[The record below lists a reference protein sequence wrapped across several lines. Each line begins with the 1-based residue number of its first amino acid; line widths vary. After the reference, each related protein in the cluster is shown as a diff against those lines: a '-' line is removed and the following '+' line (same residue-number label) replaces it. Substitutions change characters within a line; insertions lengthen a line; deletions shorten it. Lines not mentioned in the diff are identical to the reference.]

1 MHGPPAAAVA
11 PDQARAL
18 AALEEA
24 RERTLALVAPVREE
38 DLERV
43 HSTLMSPLVWD
54 LGHIAAFEDLWIVH
68 RYGGRP
74 LLREEL
80 ADVYDAFETPRA
92 GRGDL
97 PFLRPGEA
105 REYLAEVRERTRDV
119 ITQQGTGDGVIAEL
133 VLRHEH
139 QHNETMLQTI
149 QLAQLEGLTIE
160 DSTATGLAAP
170 AAGSNGNRRT
180 DSGLE
185 MVEIPAGRCTIGAG
199 GWDESGFAYDN
210 ERPRHRTD
218 VRGYLIGRTPITNAT
233 YLTFVEGGGYE
244 RREWWSDEGWSWKED
259 YDITRPQSWTTDLRA
274 EWRLSGL
281 EPLHPDRPVVHVSWF
296 EADAFAR
303 AHAGRLPT
311 EAEWEKAATWDQEQ
325 QTARLHPWGDD
336 APIPGTHAN
345 LDAVAG
351 GPTPVGARHAGASPY
366 GCLGMIG
373 DVWEWTA
380 TDFAGYPGFVPF
392 PYREYSEVFFGSGS
406 KVLRGGSWATRPR
419 VAAATFRNWDYPQR
433 RQIFSGLRI
442 ARDL

>member
-1 MHGPPAAAVA
+1 MDGSQAAAVA
-11 PDQARAL
+11 PDGARAL

-24 RERTLALVAPVREE
+24 RERTLALVAPVRDE

-43 HSTLMSPLVWD
+43 HSPLMSPLVWD

-92 GRGDL
+92 GRGHL
-97 PFLRPGEA
+97 PFLRSGEA
-105 REYLAEVRERTRDV
+105 RDYLAEVRERTREV
-119 ITQQGTGDGVIAEL
+119 ISEQGTGDGVIAEL

-149 QLAQLEGLTIE
+149 QLAQL
-160 DSTATGLAAP
+160 DGLAAVDAAD
-170 AAGSNGNRRT
+170 AAGSSNGTGRRHT
-180 DSGLE
+180 GLE
-185 MVEIPAGRCTIGAG
+185 MVEVPGGECTIGAG
-199 GWDESGFAYDN
+199 RTGFAYDN

-218 VRGYLIGRTPITNAT
+218 VRGYLIGCTPITNAT

-259 YDITRPQSWTTDLRA
+259 YDITRPQSWTPDLRA

-281 EPLHPDRPVVHVSWF
+281 EPLHPDRPVVHISWF

-311 EAEWEKAATWDQEQ
+311 EAEWEKAATWDQGQ
-325 QTARLHPWGDD
+325 LSARRYPWGDD
-336 APIPGTHAN
+336 PPIAGVHAN
-345 LDAVAG
+345 LDALTG
-351 GPTPVGARHAGASPY
+351 GPAAVGSRHAGASPY

-380 TDFAGYPGFVPF
+380 SDFTGYPGFVPF
-392 PYREYSEVFFGSGS
+392 PYREYSEVFFGSRY
-406 KVLRGGSWATRPR
+406 KVLRGGSWTTRPR
-419 VAAATFRNWDYPQR
+419 VAASTFRNWDYPQR
-433 RQIFSGLRI
+433 RQIFSGLRL